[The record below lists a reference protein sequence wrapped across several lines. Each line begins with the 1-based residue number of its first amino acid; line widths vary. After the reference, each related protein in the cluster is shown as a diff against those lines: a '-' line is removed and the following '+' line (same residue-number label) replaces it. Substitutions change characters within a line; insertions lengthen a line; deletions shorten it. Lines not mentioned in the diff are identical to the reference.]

1 MRMTDT
7 LRCNRMSTPGLSTD
21 ASGAATRPGEAV
33 VVVPVKAF
41 RLAKV
46 RLSDVMDPAD
56 RAALA
61 RAMAA
66 RVLRAAA
73 PLPVTVVCDDDDVAS
88 WAREQGAAV
97 VWTPGTGLN
106 GAVAQAVARAGDA
119 GVARVVVSHAD
130 LPFATGLAELAVAGP
145 DEVVL
150 VPDRRRDGTN
160 VLSVPTDAG
169 FRFSYGPGSFARHLD
184 EVGRVGRRARVVESE
199 QLGWD
204 VDDPE
209 DLDVPAHLGS
219 LPTEGAP

>member
-1 MRMTDT
+1 MV
-7 LRCNRMSTPGLSTD
+7 TPGFPTD
-21 ASGAATRPGEAV
+21 APGAV

-41 RLAKV
+41 RRAKV
-46 RLSDVMDPAD
+46 RLSGVLDPAG

-73 PLPVTVVCDDDDVAS
+73 PLPVTVVCDDEDVAA

-106 GAVAQAVARAGDA
+106 GAVAGAVDRARDA
-119 GVARVVVSHAD
+119 GVARVVVAHAD
-130 LPFATGLAELAVAGP
+130 LPFATGLAELAVAEP

-169 FRFSYGPGSFARHLD
+169 FVFAYGAGSFGRHLA
-184 EVGRVGRRARVVESE
+184 ETERIGRRARVVASE

-209 DLDVPAHLGS
+209 DLEVPAHLGM
-219 LPTEGAP
+219 LPAEGAP